1 VEPASA
7 AAALART
14 GIALNLIDDTAG
26 GSGDRARAGSD
37 NRSDRTADDGARRR
51 SDSCAGRLLLRR
63 ASAGKKAKTHHENKL
78 PHLRFLRARSGG
90 PEKQLPS
97 DD

>member
-1 VEPASA
+1 METASA
-7 AAALART
+7 AGALART
-14 GIALNLIDDTAG
+14 GIALNLIDDPAG
-26 GSGDRARAGSD
+26 GSGDRARAG
-37 NRSDRTADDGARRR
+37 